1 MNQHLLTLPWE
12 IHEGMDD
19 ATLEQWI
26 IETRDPQTKEVH
38 GICTIHGTGKYLTP
52 ERKAIARLIAD
63 LPRLIQARATLSRA
77 IDLITTSIDGR
88 MDDEPYIAEANEL
101 LCGILAQIPALSPAC
116 DAPTGKRDNP
126 ATPPIHELRIM
137 LNAAA
142 YWADNGPDEDHPDP
156 MDEVCDL
163 VRDANDLFNRIFP
176 ETPGQ
181 PIDIHAA
188 LANYDPTKEPSPW
201 YRNHYICTEC
211 GTEWQDEHDCQ
222 CDDRCPKCN
231 TSMQTHHSEDLTDD

>member
-1 MNQHLLTLPWE
+1 MTPLNQHLTEEL
-12 IHEGMDD
+12 
-19 ATLEQWI
+19 
-26 IETRDPQTKEVH
+26 
-38 GICTIHGTGKYLTP
+38 
-52 ERKAIARLIAD
+52 KAIIDAID
-63 LPRLIQARATLSRA
+63 EDNPSRA
-77 IDLITTSIDGR
+77 HWLARTAINH
-88 MDDEPYIAEANEL
+88 IAEA
-101 LCGILAQIPALSPAC
+101 QSPAC
-116 DAPTGKRDNP
+116 HAPTGNDGNP
-126 ATPPIHELRIM
+126 ATPPLHELRIM

-142 YWADNGPDEDHPDP
+142 YWVDNEPDEDHPDP

-188 LANYDPTKEPSPW
+188 LANYDPTKEPTPW

-211 GTEWQDEHDCQ
+211 GTEWNDEHDCQ

-231 TSMQTHHSEDLTDD
+231 TSMQTHHSDDLTDD